1 MDRRLL
7 AREPARYAWYS
18 VVESR
23 NGVDGESPPA
33 AFPLHT
39 AHVRLAAQR
48 PLRRKV
54 RAAASLFPRALS
66 TTEQASK
73 LSLAPLFCDCSRSY
87 NEAMQDGGNGGFLGR
102 YVRTTRTNE
111 RRDPSASESPGCPG
125 QVGRPLWSGEWLK
138 RAAAASKFAGNTLVA
153 HFDHAVRDRVVET
166 DLPEAL
172 LRDSSAR
179 EHARSASSCR
189 LAGP

>member
-1 MDRRLL
+1 MVR
-7 AREPARYAWYS
+7 A
-18 VVESR
+18 
-23 NGVDGESPPA
+23 PPS

-87 NEAMQDGGNGGFLGR
+87 EAMQDAVETAGLGR
-102 YVRTTRTNE
+102 YVLLRTTQTNE

-125 QVGRPLWSGEWLK
+125 QVSRPLWSGEWLK